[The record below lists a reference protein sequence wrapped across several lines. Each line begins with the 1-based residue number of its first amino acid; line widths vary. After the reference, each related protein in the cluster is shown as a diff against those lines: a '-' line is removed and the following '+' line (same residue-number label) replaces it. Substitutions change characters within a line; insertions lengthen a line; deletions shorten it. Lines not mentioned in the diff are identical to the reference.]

1 MTLIPWHHMWCLCK
15 GVTSTNGES
24 DATAVHFGDG
34 GRLCTR
40 RIEPILGPR
49 RTDTLPEALLG
60 RTRAA
65 LDRQRG
71 AIIYRD
77 VIGIADFLLPSS
89 TARFYIAVVEIY
101 QPLTEASETT
111 HIRSIDGS

>member
-1 MTLIPWHHMWCLCK
+1 VKATRRQFI
-15 GVTSTNGES
+15 S
-24 DATAVHFGDG
+24 ATAG
-34 GRLCTR
+34 GFAPAASSR
-40 RIEPILGPR
+40 ILGPR

-101 QPLTEASETT
+101 QPLTEASETI